1 MPSLKEI
8 RIRIESV
15 KSTMQITS
23 AMRLVSASKLRK
35 AQNVILKLRPYNKKL
50 NQILSHLKSS
60 VGSDELGYLFTER
73 TPEKI
78 LIIPVSSNRG
88 LCGPFNANIIKQTV
102 QLISDEY
109 SLQHAKGN
117 LELITIGKKVTDFF
131 TKRKYKVL
139 SSHDHLLD
147 KSDYNAISQL
157 SDEIIRQFKGGKWDR
172 ILLIFN
178 QFVNP
183 AVQKVRVFQYLPVL
197 EEVKSEVKTVE
208 EINYMFQPDKSEI
221 LENLIPQSLKS
232 RFYSVITE
240 SVASEHG
247 ARMTSMQKAT
257 DNANELTKELKLIYG
272 KARQATITKELIE
285 IVTASEAAQA

>member
-15 KSTMQITS
+15 RSTMQITS

-50 NQILSHLKSS
+50 NQILSHLKGS
-60 VGSDELGYLFTER
+60 VDTSDLGYLFENK
-73 TPEKI
+73 TPEKV

-88 LCGPFNANIIKQTV
+88 LCGPFNANIIKQTL
-102 QLISDEY
+102 QLISEVY
-109 SLQHAKGN
+109 PVQHSKGN
-117 LELITIGKKVTDFF
+117 LELITIGKKSTDFF
-131 TKRKYKVL
+131 TKRKYNVI
-139 SSHDHLLD
+139 SSHDRLLD
-147 KSDYNAISQL
+147 KSDFAAVSSF
-157 SDEIIRQFKGGKWDR
+157 SDDLIRQFKSGKWDR
-172 ILLIFN
+172 IIVIYN
-178 QFVNP
+178 QFVNA
-183 AVQKVRVFQYLPVL
+183 AVQKINVFQYLPIV
-197 EEVKSEVKTVE
+197 EEVKPDQTSHE
-208 EINYMFQPDKSEI
+208 EINYIFQPDKMEI
-221 LENLIPQSLKS
+221 LEKLIPQSLKS
-232 RFYSVITE
+232 RFYSIIAE